1 MNPTNILDELRW
13 RGLVYDASDGVAE
26 HLASD
31 KATLYIGFDPTAAS
45 LHVGSLLQI
54 LALARMQRFGHRPI
68 ALVGGGTG
76 MIGDPSGKT
85 AERQLLTPDRVRENL
100 AGIRAQL
107 ERFLDFDSKVNPAT
121 IVDNGEWLNSIGLI
135 DFLREI
141 GKHFTVNYM
150 VAKDSVKRRMEG
162 EDGISFTEFSYLLLQ
177 SYDFLV
183 LSDRFGCTL
192 QMGGSDQWGN
202 ITAGTELIRK
212 LRQKKAY
219 GIVSPLVT
227 SASGVKFGKTES
239 GTIWFDANLT
249 SPYQFYQFWYNT
261 TDQDVLTYLKYFTF
275 LTGPEIGEL
284 AAEHAAAAHERRA
297 QKRLAAE
304 VTAMVHGPSAL
315 DLAEKS
321 SQVLFQGD
329 LGAVSVDQLFEVFAD
344 VPSSAIDRDTLAGGL
359 AVTELFV
366 RVGLCAS
373 KGAARRLISE
383 GGVYVNNVRIGDEK
397 ATVTAETLLEGRLL
411 VLRKGRK
418 DYHLIKIGAS
428 S

>member
-1 MNPTNILDELRW
+1 LKSTNILDELRW

-26 HLASD
+26 HLRD
-31 KATLYIGFDPTAAS
+31 EQATLYIGFDPTAAS

-85 AERQLLTPDRVRENL
+85 AERQLLTRDKVQENL
-100 AGIRAQL
+100 AGIRSQL
-107 ERFLDFDSKVNPAT
+107 ERFLDFDSKSNPAR
-121 IVDNGEWLNSIGLI
+121 IVDNGEWLNSVSLI

-177 SYDFLV
+177 SYDYLV
-183 LSDRFGCTL
+183 LHDRFGCSL

-212 LRQKKAY
+212 LRHKKAY

-227 SASGVKFGKTES
+227 SANGVKFGKTES

-249 SPYQFYQFWYNT
+249 SPYQFYHFWFNT
-261 TDQDVLTYLKYFTF
+261 TDADVMTYLRYFTF
-275 LTGPEIGEL
+275 LEQNEIEEL
-284 AAEHAAAAHERRA
+284 GVAHAAAPHERRA

-304 VTAMVHGPSAL
+304 VTAMVHGGSAL

-344 VPSSAIDRDTLAGGL
+344 VPSSTIDRDSLAGGL
-359 AVTELFV
+359 PVTELFV
-366 RVGLCAS
+366 RTGLCAS
-373 KGAARRLISE
+373 KGAARRLLSE
-383 GGVYVNNVRIGDEK
+383 GGVYVNNMRIGDER
-397 ATVTAETLLEGRLL
+397 ATVSAATLLEGRLL

-418 DYHLIKIGAS
+418 DYHLVKLGATS
-428 S
+428 